1 MTACPTVFIQWFLLN
16 KRGPSCPSGE
26 CMICLSP
33 PLRNQLTTTTANT
46 VFWRKNVSVSRSDF
60 TQAGQWRI
68 SHLYLPT
75 PTPEGE
81 DLSLC
86 FDWGEYLDD
95 QDHLSFSFSSRD
107 LALSTC
113 GNHQQY
119 SPKYLQLFSSWF
131 FIGLYPLTL
140 CAWAHYADTLID
152 KSEQEWNTLILNW
165 ASKMLLIQNAPLN
178 HKNLWVHTWV
188 PTSMMNAIR
197 RKPLLY

>member
-1 MTACPTVFIQWFLLN
+1 MTACPTAFIQWFVLN

-33 PLRNQLTTTTANT
+33 PLRNQLSTTSAST
-46 VFWRKNVSVSRSDF
+46 VFCIIRWLHSSW
-60 TQAGQWRI
+60 QWQI
-68 SHLYLPT
+68 SHLDLPT

-95 QDHLSFSFSSRD
+95 QGHLSFSFSAQD

-140 CAWAHYADTLID
+140 CAWAHYADTWID
-152 KSEQEWNTLILNW
+152 KSEQEWYTLILNW

-178 HKNLWVHTWV
+178 HKKLWVHTWV
-188 PTSMMNAIR
+188 PISMMNTIR
-197 RKPLLY
+197 RKLLLD